1 MKDVA
6 KDRQKA
12 RVRRKVAI
20 RKHLSGTP
28 DRPRLTV
35 TRTHRAIYAQVI
47 NDVDGHTM
55 AAIDSFKAEK
65 AEVPKGISGKCA
77 TAYQVGKAI
86 AETAKSKGIEQV
98 VFDRNGYLYH
108 GRIAALAKGARD
120 GGLEF

>member
-6 KDRQKA
+6 KDRLKA
-12 RVRRKVAI
+12 RSRRKVAI
-20 RKHLSGTP
+20 RKYLSGTP

-35 TRTHRAIYAQVI
+35 KRSHKAIYAQVI
-47 NDVDGHTM
+47 DDSAGNTLAM
-55 AAIDSFKAEK
+55 TNSFKASK
-65 AEVPKGISGKCA
+65 SEVPEGLSGKCA
-77 TAYQVGKAI
+77 VAYMVGKAI
-86 AETAKSKGIEQV
+86 AETAKSKGIEKV